1 MAADKIN
8 NSINADIK
16 IDQLIESLTAFADKV
31 VFTTSNGSSVMRSAA
46 SVLINNVELSHTA
59 DNFASVEKIFERSQ
73 DLVIRG
79 KKAKEKLGPAPSF
92 RDAGAEDVK
101 KGYARSLGT
110 YPQDT
115 LDLLW
120 KVTFKG
126 PSEEKPG
133 ETIKVAN
140 EASVL
145 KPGSINQLLLERFL
159 YRGELYYSLYKS
171 AAPELEALSIEDPYQ
186 VDDPQYAEKMYT
198 TDQKLEITSW
208 LLGNLD
214 NSDEDLRAL
223 VFQTADSNIS
233 LEKKNIRNNLLNNK
247 IEYYIIQLLELKSVI
262 HELDHKEAYL
272 NLINNHIKELES

>member
-79 KKAKEKLGPAPSF
+79 KKAKEKLGPPPNF
-92 RDAGAEDVK
+92 RDANSEDVE
-101 KGYARSLGT
+101 KGYARSVGT
-110 YPQDT
+110 HSQNGI
-115 LDLLW
+115 DLLW
-120 KVTFKG
+120 KVPFDSG
-126 PSEEKPG
+126 D
-133 ETIKVAN
+133 TIKVAD
-140 EASVL
+140 ESSVL

-214 NSDEDLRAL
+214 NSDEDLRGL

-233 LEKKNIRNNLLNNK
+233 LEKKNARNKLLNKK
-247 IEYYIIQLLELKSVI
+247 IGYYIQQLLELKSVI

>member
-8 NSINADIK
+8 NSINAYIK

-92 RDAGAEDVK
+92 RDAKAQDVE

-110 YPQDT
+110 YPKDVI
-115 LDLLW
+115 DLLW
-120 KVTFKG
+120 KEPFKSG
-126 PSEEKPG
+126 D
-133 ETIKVAN
+133 TIKVADEN
-140 EASVL
+140 SVL

-214 NSDEDLRAL
+214 NSDEDLRGL
-223 VFQTADSNIS
+223 VFQTAESNIS
-233 LEKKNIRNNLLNNK
+233 LEKKNARNVLLEDK
-247 IEYYIIQLLELKSVI
+247 IEYYIIQLLELKTVI

>member
-8 NSINADIK
+8 NSINAHII
-16 IDQLIESLTAFADKV
+16 IDQLSESLTSFADQV

-46 SVLINNVELSHTA
+46 NVLIQNVKLSHTA

-79 KKAKEKLGPAPSF
+79 KKANEKLGPPPNF
-92 RDAGAEDVK
+92 RDAKEEDVK
-101 KGYARSLGT
+101 KGYARGLGT
-110 YPQDT
+110 HSKNGI
-115 LDLLW
+115 DLLW
-120 KVTFKG
+120 KVPFDSG
-126 PSEEKPG
+126 D
-133 ETIKVAN
+133 TIKVADEN
-140 EASVL
+140 SVL

-198 TDQKLEITSW
+198 TDQKLEITTW

-214 NSDEDLRAL
+214 NSDEDLRSL
-223 VFQTADSNIS
+223 VFQTAESNIS
-233 LEKKNIRNNLLNNK
+233 LEKKNARNVLLEEK
-247 IEYYIIQLLELKSVI
+247 IDYYVEQLLELKAVI

-272 NLINNHIKELES
+272 SLINNHIKELES